1 MDWLAGLASKP
12 LDATFYQV
20 GSIHIYSE
28 SAPPPGGGERN
39 PFTRQRVPKGS
50 P

>member
-28 SAPPPGGGERN
+28 SAPPPGGGGE
-39 PFTRQRVPKGS
+39 PLHQAAGPKG
-50 P
+50 